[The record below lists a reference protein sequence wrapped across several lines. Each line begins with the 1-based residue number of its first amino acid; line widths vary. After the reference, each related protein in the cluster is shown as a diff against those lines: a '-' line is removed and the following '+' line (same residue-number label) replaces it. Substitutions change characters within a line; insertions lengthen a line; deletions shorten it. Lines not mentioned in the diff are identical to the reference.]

1 MELYSCM
8 YVLVG
13 PFPTKNARLISNPS
27 VGPCLGGICKSLE
40 LQALT
45 GGICS
50 SGHLLWTPSLDTSSG
65 HLLWT
70 PPLTSTV
77 VARSRVQR
85 MLEGQAACGPC
96 PQPTEPIKA
105 GWLSE

>member
-50 SGHLLWTPSLDTSSG
+50 SGHLLWTP
-65 HLLWT
+65 
-70 PPLTSTV
+70 PLTSTV